1 MVDCLCMNRR
11 LPNKGM
17 TYLADFIASA
27 IEFLPIK
34 ERKSYD
40 KLLENIEEQKPLT
53 EERVAEAALTLAIA
67 TWPARQALSR
77 HLKTDGKSLEWER
90 LSSAVRHSTAAL
102 LKKLQKSHNDKSVD
116 DALSTAD
123 AATLIKEDEETEIR
137 FVRDR
142 VRLEIWQAKKK
153 ELVALMK
160 ETEKELQDI
169 QKRFDKLR
177 DTAFRSPR
185 DTEAML
191 QKLETYEDNVLFKG
205 ETIPLEILDQDIAF
219 AIENVELP
227 PEG

>member
-1 MVDCLCMNRR
+1 MAFL
-11 LPNKGM
+11 
-17 TYLADFIASA
+17 TDFVASA
-27 IEFLPIK
+27 VEFLPSG

-40 KLLENIEEQKPLT
+40 ALLEDIADQKPLT

-77 HLKTDGKSLEWER
+77 YLKTDGAAVEWER
-90 LSSAVRHSTAAL
+90 LCGAVRHSTAAI
-102 LKKLQKSHNDKSVD
+102 LKKLQKSQDGAPVD
-116 DALSTAD
+116 EALSTAD
-123 AATLIKEDEETEIR
+123 AATLIKEDEETEIG

-153 ELVALMK
+153 ELDPIMK
-160 ETEKELQDI
+160 ETEKELQEI
-169 QKRFDKLR
+169 QKRFDTLR

-185 DTEAML
+185 DTESML
-191 QKLETYEDNVLFKG
+191 QKLETYEDKVLFKG
-205 ETIPLEILDQDIAF
+205 ETISLEILDQDIAF